1 MIWFGQWKTLK
12 GNLPGWDDNWVE
24 DAVVTPEVQISDV
37 EINED
42 ASVLEGV
49 PVGDIVAVSLEHSG
63 RTAPSVV
70 NEPFTG
76 LVKTRPGRAVRA
88 LSAAARRG
96 ELPEHLWSSALR
108 HWPDNAPRRATRV
121 LHGRLRRLPP
131 ATIVAMSYP
140 VGHWLKER
148 FPDATSDDRV
158 LAFGVFDYLGR
169 VALDHRFGRTQEP
182 AGAERTI
189 GASGVQASRPNFTR
203 AINAADWQSRR
214 GPTRGTQQGQGPS
227 RAQDF
232 EKTSRSGLR
241 GSRVRPV
248 RGRMMRSVC

>member
-1 MIWFGQWKTLK
+1 M
-12 GNLPGWDDNWVE
+12 
-24 DAVVTPEVQISDV
+24 
-37 EINED
+37 
-42 ASVLEGV
+42 
-49 PVGDIVAVSLEHSG
+49 AVSLEHSG

-76 LVKTRPGRAVRA
+76 LVKTRPSRAVRA

-121 LHGRLRRLPP
+121 LHGRLTRLPP

-158 LAFGVFDYLGR
+158 LAFGVFDRLVESLLTTGSEGPKSPR
-169 VALDHRFGRTQEP
+169 G
-182 AGAERTI
+182 ERTI

-203 AINAADWQSRR
+203 AINAPIGKAAEGLLEVLNRDK
-214 GPTRGTQQGQGPS
+214 PEQG
-227 RAQDF
+227 A
-232 EKTSRSGLR
+232 GLR
-241 GSRVRPV
+241 EDFKVRFERLPEC
-248 RGRMMRSVC
+248 GR